1 MVYIGIGGMKM
12 QLKNICKKIVLMFS
26 IAGMR
31 LGTTM
36 ASAENQQDMLA
47 DGELFTTSRVIE
59 TSKLLYENKL
69 NGSWIWHGTD
79 GYPLGLTF
87 GVFVNGKQLPVAVA
101 KGAITGTTKGVPTK
115 AEMIQA
121 AKNRYGVKG
130 YENKLVLYGT
140 TGASAV
146 QTAITIKKVELFG
159 RLLNVT
165 VALTDAEKNTPLTL
179 NLIYPE
185 TMETISLKKLPK
197 VGNLR
202 VRFVDM
208 KGSALQTEDVL
219 LRQ

>member
-1 MVYIGIGGMKM
+1 MICIGIGGMEMK
-12 QLKNICKKIVLMFS
+12 LNNTCKKIVLMFS
-26 IAGMR
+26 IAGMC
-31 LGTTM
+31 LGTTI
-36 ASAENQQDMLA
+36 ASAENQQHMLA
-47 DGELFTTSRVIE
+47 DGELFTVSRVVE
-59 TSKLLYENKL
+59 TSKVLYENKL
-69 NGSWIWHGTD
+69 NGSWVWHGTD

-87 GVFVNGKQLPVAVA
+87 GVFANGKQLPGAVV
-101 KGAITGTTKGVPTK
+101 KGSIAGTTKGVPTK

-130 YENKLVLYGT
+130 YENKLVIYGT

-146 QTAITIKKVELFG
+146 KTAIAIHKIELFG

-165 VALTDAEKNTPLTL
+165 VALTDAEKNMPLNL

-185 TMETISLKKLPK
+185 TMETISLKNLPK

-208 KGSALQTEDVL
+208 KGNALQTEDIL
-219 LRQ
+219 LER

>member
-1 MVYIGIGGMKM
+1 MIYIGMGGKKM
-12 QLKNICKKIVLMFS
+12 QLNNTCKKIVLMFT
-26 IAGMR
+26 IAGMC

-36 ASAENQQDMLA
+36 VSAENQSHMLA
-47 DGELFTTSRVIE
+47 DGELFTSVRVVE
-59 TSKLLYENKL
+59 TSKVLYENKL
-69 NGSWIWHGTD
+69 NGSWVWHGTD

-87 GVFVNGKQLPVAVA
+87 GVFSNGKRLPEAVV
-101 KGAITGTTKGVPTK
+101 KGTTGATNGVPTK

-130 YENKLVLYGT
+130 YENKLIIYGT

-146 QTAITIKKVELFG
+146 KTAIAIHKIELFG

-165 VALTDAEKNTPLTL
+165 VALTDAEKNKQLTL

-185 TMETISLKKLPK
+185 TMKAISLKNLPK

-208 KGSALQTEDVL
+208 KGNALQTEDVL
-219 LRQ
+219 LER